1 MSEIDYQI
9 PPRTLLE
16 VFKMLP
22 EGTRAELI
30 DNSLYMSPAPSTK
43 HQDVIVSLASQIY
56 VFTQKKKLGKTFVA
70 PVDVFLNSKNA
81 FQPDICFISKKNK
94 GIIKEDGIYG
104 APDLVVEVLSPG
116 SKKLD
121 LTQKKDVYEAAGVR
135 EYWVVDPA
143 TKISQGFRLVKGA
156 FVPLKKEKGKL
167 VSVLLKQ
174 VFKF

>member
-1 MSEIDYQI
+1 
-9 PPRTLLE
+9 
-16 VFKMLP
+16 MLP

-30 DNSLYMSPAPSTK
+30 ENSLYMSPAPTVT
-43 HQDVIVSLASQIY
+43 HQDIIGLIFSQIFL
-56 VFTQKKKLGKTFVA
+56 FTQKKKLGKIFVA
-70 PVDVFLNSKNA
+70 PVDVFLNPENA
-81 FQPDICFISKKNK
+81 FQPDILFISKKNNRL
-94 GIIKEDGIYG
+94 IKEDGIYG
-104 APDLVVEVLSPG
+104 APDLVIEVLSPG

-143 TKISQGFRLVKGA
+143 TKVSQGFRLVKEA

-167 VSVLLKQ
+167 TSVLLKQ